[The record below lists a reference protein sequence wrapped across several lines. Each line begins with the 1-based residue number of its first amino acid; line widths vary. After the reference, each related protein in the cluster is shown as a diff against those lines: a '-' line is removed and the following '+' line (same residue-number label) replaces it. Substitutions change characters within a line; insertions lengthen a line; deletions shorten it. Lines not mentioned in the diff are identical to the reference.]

1 MPSLNHQEYNVC
13 MPKKSDRDRHGRS
26 VRHSLTG
33 SLYRSGGSA
42 NDQFRAIVE
51 TTVEYIKDRWPEEL
65 SKMRYLILDAPILGI
80 NSTYVKRWSIRKET
94 MTVVIYRLPITRL
107 SAQSNSIDDRVRIEH
122 YVFEGAAALI
132 DKEPWELI
140 FGSDE
145 D

>member
-1 MPSLNHQEYNVC
+1 MPSLKHQEYNVC

-42 NDQFRAIVE
+42 HDQFRAIVE
-51 TTVEYIKDRWPEEL
+51 TTVEYIKEQWSEEL
-65 SKMRYLILDAPILGI
+65 GNMRYLILDAPILGV

-107 SAQSNSIDDRVRIEH
+107 NAQANPISEKVRIEH
-122 YVFEGAAALI
+122 YVFEAAAALI
-132 DKEPWELI
+132 NKEPWELI